1 MIHLYLDFLLFS
13 FNQLLIMH
21 IIDCTYMGLSQCQG
35 GERAAQNAPG
45 AWECGCEC
53 GRVIAW
59 EEGATR
65 FGRRDTQPTGDTS
78 HTQLKN
84 GTKREYL
91 DFFCTV
97 KVWRGQIVNME
108 PDKCAAL
115 EFHHIDSLPATTIDY
130 VRCAQ
135 PRAIVHAHLLFPPR
149 SPSSVLPL
157 PSALSSCG
165 SPAFTCTCALARTH
179 TFTRACSHTCGVS
192 CGRRGRCPR
201 SRPTP
206 LTLSPSP
213 IACVNGRAVHD
224 GRLGLAN
231 SMLGNVYSEI

>member
-1 MIHLYLDFLLFS
+1 M
-13 FNQLLIMH
+13 
-21 IIDCTYMGLSQCQG
+21 
-35 GERAAQNAPG
+35 
-45 AWECGCEC
+45 
-53 GRVIAW
+53 IAW

-157 PSALSSCG
+157 PSAAPAALRLSRARARSRAHTH
-165 SPAFTCTCALARTH
+165 SHVLARTL
-179 TFTRACSHTCGVS
+179 AVCPVVGGV
-192 CGRRGRCPR
+192 GAHAPGQ
-201 SRPTP
+201 
-206 LTLSPSP
+206 LL
-213 IACVNGRAVHD
+213 
-224 GRLGLAN
+224 
-231 SMLGNVYSEI
+231 